1 MSKDLNNL
9 DLPMQKVLSLG
20 EIDRWLRGLV
30 HLVPKPEKAH
40 AEPAQTEGMEVEFL
54 DVNTH
59 IMPYDTPLIE
69 NEDIERM
76 HGFRQ
81 LVAACS
87 QANVKVEM
95 ALPGHSAV
103 QVIFEP
109 AEAFSRSMIFGTTY
123 ANVLPVMFG
132 AKNRPNRKK

>member
-1 MSKDLNNL
+1 
-9 DLPMQKVLSLG
+9 MQKVLSLG

-30 HLVPKPEKAH
+30 HLVPKHEKNPDQQPQH
-40 AEPAQTEGMEVEFL
+40 TDGMEVEFL

-87 QANVKVEM
+87 QANVKVDM

-103 QVIFEP
+103 QVVFEP

-132 AKNRPNRKK
+132 AKNRPTRKK

>member
-1 MSKDLNNL
+1 
-9 DLPMQKVLSLG
+9 MQKVLSLG

-30 HLVPKPEKAH
+30 HLVPKHEKNQ
-40 AEPAQTEGMEVEFL
+40 PQQQMQTEGMEVEFL

-87 QANVKVEM
+87 QANVKVDM

-103 QVIFEP
+103 QVVFEP

-132 AKNRPNRKK
+132 AKNRPGRKK

>member
-1 MSKDLNNL
+1 
-9 DLPMQKVLSLG
+9 MQKVLSLG

-30 HLVPKPEKAH
+30 HLVPKHENNHSLLPPH
-40 AEPAQTEGMEVEFL
+40 TDGMEVEFL

-87 QANVKVEM
+87 QANVKVDM

-103 QVIFEP
+103 QVVFEP
-109 AEAFSRSMIFGTTY
+109 AESFSRSMIFGTTY

-132 AKNRPNRKK
+132 AKNRQPRKK